1 MTVRAHLGRRK
12 NRLTTTA
19 LAGVTSTALVLSACG
34 SGAQGENSD
43 GELTV
48 VASTDVWGSVVRAV
62 GGDQVDVESIID
74 DPATDPHS
82 YESTPRDAATISDA
96 DLVLSNGG
104 GYDEFM
110 PQILSATGEQKP
122 AIQAFDAAHSHG
134 HGDQQEGHAGHGD
147 QGEHGGQ
154 QGGRADHGDQG
165 EHGGQQG
172 GRADHGDQG
181 EHGGQQGGAAQ
192 QHDHGGHDHGGH
204 DHGGQDH
211 GGQNEHVWYE
221 PHAVADVSSELAE
234 KLGELRPQSAE
245 QFRHN
250 AERFKQQIGRL
261 DERIGEIHEQHRD
274 EQVIATEPIA
284 ELLVERAGLRDI
296 TPQEFVSAVE
306 AENDPSA
313 AAVAAIDDAV
323 TSGRASAVIHNP
335 QTESPVTRNV
345 RQKAENNGIPVVPM
359 SETLPQEQSDYVP
372 WMSGQVDRLARALNA

>member
-122 AIQAFDAAHSHG
+122 AIQAFDAAHSHD
-134 HGDQQEGHAGHGD
+134 HGDQQDGHAEHGGQGGHDHGE
-147 QGEHGGQ
+147 QGGHGGQ
-154 QGGRADHGDQG
+154 QGGT
-165 EHGGQQG
+165 
-172 GRADHGDQG
+172 
-181 EHGGQQGGAAQ
+181 AQ
-192 QHDHGGHDHGGH
+192 QHDHGGH
-204 DHGGQDH
+204 DH

-250 AERFKQQIGRL
+250 AERFQQQIGRL
-261 DERIGEIHEQHRD
+261 DERIGEIREQHRG